1 MAAKKEETTEI
12 STNKDAGLKAAL
24 SEIQKQFG
32 KEAIISFTDNS
43 ARKELEYVSSGSLS
57 LDLALGGK
65 GYPKGRIVELFSEP
79 SCGKTTICLHAV
91 AEVQKQGGKAAYF
104 DLENALDLEYAA
116 KLGVKVDE
124 LIFSQPDSGEQA
136 LEMANILMKNNAVDI
151 VVFDSVAAMIP
162 RAELEGNIGDN
173 FIGTTARLLSQGLK
187 KIAQSAARANC
198 LVMFVNQTRNKI
210 GVMYGCIF
218 SKGKVLLADGTTKTI
233 GEIVNKKLPLEVLS
247 YNEKTKQIEPKK
259 IINWFNNGK
268 WENLYKVTCEK
279 PYGNG
284 RAFVVVADDHTFITP
299 NGEKLLSNL
308 NVGDEVLVRDFD
320 FYSKEIESFIVGS
333 ILGDGSLRKAK
344 RNNLHAQLR
353 FGQGAKQNEYCLW
366 KRSLIPDE
374 LIGYQG
380 YDVRKRFLFDF
391 KNSYHFMKYLKYK
404 KKNATVKIDAEFL
417 KPLDLLGVAI
427 WYMDDGSFGGYY
439 EKWGHGKSAISVKR
453 LTQEEKSLLCDKLV
467 KLGLPRPAITKN
479 GALLWSGTDCEKF
492 QKKIAPYVP
501 ECMHYK
507 IHPNIVVKGDDIDT
521 FKILHKENLVKSKI
535 LKIENVS
542 KKYYKEHF
550 PSKYDLQIE
559 GNANYFVDG
568 VLVHNSPLTTSGG
581 EALKF
586 YATQRLHIT
595 RTTKPL
601 EEKGEAVGNETKVK
615 VVKNKVAPPFRI
627 AEFVIEYNKGI
638 SIESE
643 VFKLGVKLN
652 IIEKAGSFYSYDP
665 GSSELVRCQGEA
677 KFKQYLQEH
686 PDIKEQLIAKIKESI
701 ASGGAEDIVEAEDTG
716 VEE

>member
-1 MAAKKEETTEI
+1 MAVKKEETTEV

-210 GVMYGCIF
+210 GVMYG
-218 SKGKVLLADGTTKTI
+218 
-233 GEIVNKKLPLEVLS
+233 
-247 YNEKTKQIEPKK
+247 
-259 IINWFNNGK
+259 
-268 WENLYKVTCEK
+268 
-279 PYGNG
+279 
-284 RAFVVVADDHTFITP
+284 
-299 NGEKLLSNL
+299 
-308 NVGDEVLVRDFD
+308 
-320 FYSKEIESFIVGS
+320 
-333 ILGDGSLRKAK
+333 
-344 RNNLHAQLR
+344 
-353 FGQGAKQNEYCLW
+353 
-366 KRSLIPDE
+366 
-374 LIGYQG
+374 
-380 YDVRKRFLFDF
+380 
-391 KNSYHFMKYLKYK
+391 
-404 KKNATVKIDAEFL
+404 
-417 KPLDLLGVAI
+417 
-427 WYMDDGSFGGYY
+427 
-439 EKWGHGKSAISVKR
+439 
-453 LTQEEKSLLCDKLV
+453 
-467 KLGLPRPAITKN
+467 
-479 GALLWSGTDCEKF
+479 
-492 QKKIAPYVP
+492 
-501 ECMHYK
+501 
-507 IHPNIVVKGDDIDT
+507 
-521 FKILHKENLVKSKI
+521 
-535 LKIENVS
+535 
-542 KKYYKEHF
+542 
-550 PSKYDLQIE
+550 
-559 GNANYFVDG
+559 
-568 VLVHNSPLTTSGG
+568 SPLTTSGG

-601 EEKGEAVGNETKVK
+601 EERGEAVGNETKVK

-638 SIESE
+638 SIDSE

-652 IIEKAGSFYSYDP
+652 LIEKAGSFYSYEP
-665 GSSELVRCQGEA
+665 EQFRCQGEA
-677 KFKQYLQEH
+677 KFKQWLHEN
-686 PDIKEQLIAKIKESI
+686 PEIKEKIIAKIKESI
-701 ASGGAEDIVEAEDTG
+701 ASGDAEDIVEAEDTG